1 VSYVPD
7 VGDLVKLD
15 LDRPIGHEEA
25 GWRPAI
31 VLSPKSYN
39 GLVGLAVV
47 APITNQSKDYPF
59 EVLLPS
65 GLKITGVV
73 LSDHVRSVNWKAGRM
88 RYKDKAPAKVL
99 EDVQEKSHLLLFS
112 GQ

>member
-7 VGDLVKLD
+7 TGDLVKLD
-15 LDRPIGHEEA
+15 LNPPIGHEEA

-39 GLVGLAVV
+39 ARSGMAVV

-59 EVLLPS
+59 EVPLPS

-73 LSDHVRSVNWKAGRM
+73 LSDHIKSVDWNARRI
-88 RYKDKAPAKVL
+88 RYKDKAPAKLL
-99 EDVQEKSHLLLFS
+99 EDVQERLRLLLFNEA
-112 GQ
+112 